1 MYWYGRVKNKEK
13 KKKKK
18 KKKGILFEIAAAPF
32 RDLHLPL
39 A

>member
-1 MYWYGRVKNKEK
+1 MYWYGRVKNKE
-13 KKKKK
+13 KKK